1 MFNAIAVLF
10 FCIYYKRKKCY
21 TQKKSREGNNMG
33 LRKITIGVDWDD
45 VLCDLNINSVEPLP

>member
-10 FCIYYKRKKCY
+10 FLYTINGKKCY

-45 VLCDLNINSVEPLP
+45 VLCDLNTNSVEPLP